1 MEWLYAPQNGEL
13 TVAGS
18 RQARG
23 AVSDRQMLSRRP
35 ESIPSPSSGTIT
47 RKGPLVGSSTVTTSA
62 SPDWPYWGTRR
73 QRPYRLELGNDE
85 LIVREADGTEYA
97 VPLGRISRIRIGVF
111 AEEGWRAE
119 LARTSRLYPSL
130 RFWIGDAPV
139 GMRLYAYGDD
149 PGFRTFM
156 RALAAAVLRDHRFTT
171 LETGEDDIRTYGTA
185 LVGLLCAIAVPV
197 LFAQGITSGD
207 ASRLAGSAMCGA
219 VAAMAYIEAFRRWPR
234 RAGTMKVVDAALLTQ
249 HVPSE

>member
-1 MEWLYAPQNGEL
+1 MALCSAEWRTDGCRKQ
-13 TVAGS
+13 AGS
-18 RQARG
+18 RSGLGSTDAFSETGEHPQSFFWHDHQEGSVGR
-23 AVSDRQMLSRRP
+23 VVNCNHKRQPGL
-35 ESIPSPSSGTIT
+35 
-47 RKGPLVGSSTVTTSA
+47 A
-62 SPDWPYWGTRR
+62 YWGTRR

-97 VPLGRISRIRIGVF
+97 VPLGHISRIRIGVF